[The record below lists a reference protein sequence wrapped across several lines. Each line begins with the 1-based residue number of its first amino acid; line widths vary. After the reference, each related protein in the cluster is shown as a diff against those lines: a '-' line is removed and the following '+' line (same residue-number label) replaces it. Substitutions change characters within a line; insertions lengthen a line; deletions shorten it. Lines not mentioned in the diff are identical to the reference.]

1 MCKLPVWPLNS
12 ASTYFTGAAE
22 DKETQLRASREGVI
36 VIVIVKPIIIYA
48 LQIWHKMAAAD
59 EPGLFLCCCHDN
71 HTSIWAVL
79 WHHDDITLYSISLI
93 SCHDSG

>member
-12 ASTYFTGAAE
+12 TSTYFTGAAE
-22 DKETQLRASREGVI
+22 DNETQLRTSWEGVI
-36 VIVIVKPIIIYA
+36 VVVVVKPIIIYT

-59 EPGLFLCCCHDN
+59 ALGS
-71 HTSIWAVL
+71 HTRIWAAL
-79 WHHDDITLYSISLI
+79 WHHDDITLYSIGLI